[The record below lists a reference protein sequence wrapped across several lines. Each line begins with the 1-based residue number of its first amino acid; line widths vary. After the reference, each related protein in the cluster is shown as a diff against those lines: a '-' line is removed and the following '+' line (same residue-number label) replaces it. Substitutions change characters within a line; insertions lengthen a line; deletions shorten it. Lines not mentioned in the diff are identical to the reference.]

1 MYEFTIYTRKNS
13 ITKRL
18 KRGVRV
24 LFGKERKLEINIIES
39 GVETCIASYKNKK
52 VITIITANIDKVF
65 EKKVA

>member
-1 MYEFTIYTRKNS
+1 MYEFTIYTRKP

-39 GVETCIASYKNKK
+39 ELKRA
-52 VITIITANIDKVF
+52 
-65 EKKVA
+65 